1 MTIVSNSVLNCPER
15 NAECEEIARE
25 IFHLLDMNK
34 DGALDDED
42 LRSAELGTN
51 GDAMTKLASAIIE
64 RYQVGWAVV
73 RIIQIS

>member
-1 MTIVSNSVLNCPER
+1 
-15 NAECEEIARE
+15 
-25 IFHLLDMNK
+25 MNK
-34 DGALDDED
+34 DGALDEED

-73 RIIQIS
+73 HIIKIS